1 MQISED
7 KFLLTKTQ
15 QGGIP
20 LKNINIV
27 PEINY
32 KVKNIYMKCL
42 LIISLQEMFYRP
54 FLTN

>member
-7 KFLLTKTQ
+7 KFLLTKTK